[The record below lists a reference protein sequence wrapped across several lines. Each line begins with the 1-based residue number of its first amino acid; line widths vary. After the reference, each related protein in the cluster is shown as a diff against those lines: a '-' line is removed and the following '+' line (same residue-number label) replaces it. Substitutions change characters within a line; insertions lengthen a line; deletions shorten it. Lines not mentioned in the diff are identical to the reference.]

1 MKKFLYFI
9 VAVALT
15 IFGEFQ
21 TFVGFVFPGWLF
33 HSYCKNLDSFD
44 LVFYTWWGIIGV
56 ICILLGLITIYFGF
70 IFEIK
75 PRVKDL

>member
-1 MKKFLYFI
+1 MKKFLYFV
-9 VAVALT
+9 VAVAVT

-21 TFVGFVFPGWLF
+21 TFAGFVFPGWLF

-44 LVFYTWWGIIGV
+44 LVLYTCWGIVGV
-56 ICILLGLITIYFGF
+56 ICIMLGLITIYFGF

-75 PRVKDL
+75 PRAKD